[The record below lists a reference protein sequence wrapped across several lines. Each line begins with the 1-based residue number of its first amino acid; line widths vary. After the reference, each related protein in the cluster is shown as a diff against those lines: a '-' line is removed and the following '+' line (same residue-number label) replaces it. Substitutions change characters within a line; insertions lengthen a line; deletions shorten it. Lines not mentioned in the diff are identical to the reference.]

1 MGYVIAVILT
11 LIVLIIY
18 GLLLRKKVYDAVD
31 QLESWKMQ
39 ITNRPVTEELA
50 KIKHLNLSGET
61 QEKFETWRQEWDD
74 ILAKHLPDL
83 EEGLFDAEEYA
94 DKYRFRSAKKV
105 LKQVEERL
113 QSIENS
119 INGMFD
125 EVDTLLHS
133 EENSRKDVEA
143 LQPYIKEFRKKLLQQ
158 RHRYGKAEVRFEM
171 KIDELEERMLKYY
184 QLVEQGDYFEAHE
197 LVQETKGK
205 MEQLEEML
213 EEFPTLYK
221 ACHQELPSDLDDLQA
236 GIRQMKEDG
245 YHIEIYGFEKEIQK
259 YQEEL
264 VTHTTALEK
273 AEMDGVKPRIEEIDE
288 RIQQIYSDLEDE
300 AVARNYVEQNQPQLY
315 RRLQETKERMKETKN
330 ELERLQHTYQL
341 EDKDLEMHM
350 SLEKWL
356 SLLTKHFDELKTSI
370 DEQETAH
377 SSIRSELENWET
389 QLAELI
395 DQHDQF
401 KERLHTLRK
410 GEREASEHIDEMKK
424 ELLAVHRK
432 LQKSNIPGV
441 PVYIRDV
448 LQAATEAL
456 SKVDEHLDCQ
466 PLDMVKVHESL
477 DHAKKEA
484 TKAKEQ
490 TELLLDQA
498 YMAEQV
504 IQYANR
510 YRSKDP
516 FLAAKLADCEGAFRS
531 YEYDVALEQA
541 SEALEKV
548 EPGALKR
555 IESNMTTSVG

>member
-11 LIVLIIY
+11 LIVFIIY

-31 QLESWKMQ
+31 RLESWKMQ

-50 KIKHLNLSGET
+50 KIKNLNLSGET
-61 QEKFETWRQEWDD
+61 QEKFESWREEWDD
-74 ILAKHLPDL
+74 ILAKQLPDL

-105 LKQVEERL
+105 TNEVEERL

-133 EENSRKDVEA
+133 EENSRKDIEA
-143 LQPYIKEFRKKLLQQ
+143 LQPNVKEFRKKLLQQ

-171 KIDELEERMLKYY
+171 QIDELEELMLKYS
-184 QLVEQGDYFEAHE
+184 QLVEQGDYFEAQSV
-197 LVQETKGK
+197 VQETKEK
-205 MEQLEEML
+205 MEQLEGKL
-213 EEFPTLYK
+213 EEFPALYK
-221 ACHQELPSDLDDLQA
+221 ACHQELPSELDDLQA

-245 YHIEIYGFEKEIQK
+245 YHIELFGFDKEIQN

-264 VTHTTALEK
+264 LGFVSSLEK
-273 AEMDGVKPRIEEIDE
+273 AEMDNVKSRVPEIEE
-288 RIQQIYSDLEDE
+288 RIQEIYSELEKE
-300 AVARNYVEQNQPQLY
+300 AIAKNYIDHHQPQLY
-315 RRLQETKERMKETKN
+315 KQLQTTKENMKETKN
-330 ELERLQHTYQL
+330 ELERLQDTYQL

-356 SLLTKHFDELKTSI
+356 SLLTKHFDELKTNM
-370 DEQETAH
+370 DEEETAH
-377 SSIRSELENWET
+377 SSIRSDLENWET

-395 DQHDQF
+395 DQHEQF
-401 KERLHTLRK
+401 KERLFNLRK

-424 ELLAVHRK
+424 ELLTVHRK
-432 LQKSNIPGV
+432 LQKSNLPGV

-456 SKVDEHLDCQ
+456 AKVEEHLDCQ
-466 PLDMVKVHESL
+466 PLDMAKVHESL

-484 TKAKEQ
+484 GKAKEQ

-516 FLAAKLADCEGAFRS
+516 FLAAKLAESEGAFRS

-541 SEALEKV
+541 SAALENV
-548 EPGALKR
+548 EPGALQR
-555 IESNMTTSVG
+555 IESNMKTPVG